1 MVEFEKTQNEKVRD
15 ELVYKASLLKKR
27 PDRHW
32 HSNFG
37 MIASLGG
44 VIIIPI
50 LLGIWLGG
58 YLDEVLPQRFS
69 WRLSL
74 LFVGFVWGAFNA
86 YMWVATE
93 NRKITELDAE
103 MDALKKGDKNG
114 Q

>member
-1 MVEFEKTQNEKVRD
+1 MAEFEKVQSSKVRD
-15 ELVYKASLLKKR
+15 ELVYKATLMKQR
-27 PDRHW
+27 PERHW

-58 YLDEVLPQRFS
+58 YLDESWPQRFS

-86 YMWVATE
+86 YMWVAME
-93 NRKITELDAE
+93 NRKIAELDAK
-103 MDALKKGDKNG
+103 MDALKKGEKNE
-114 Q
+114 

>member
-1 MVEFEKTQNEKVRD
+1 MVEFEKAQSSKVRD
-15 ELVYKASLLKKR
+15 ELVYKASLMKQR
-27 PDRHW
+27 PEGHP
-32 HSNFG
+32 HTSFG

-58 YLDEVLPQRFS
+58 YLDEEWPQRFS

-86 YMWVATE
+86 YMWVTME
-93 NRKITELDAE
+93 NHKIAELDAK
-103 MDALKKGDKNG
+103 MDALKQGEKHE
-114 Q
+114 